1 MIWSFVLFFFFISF
15 DARSAGLVNYCVP
28 AGEAHLK
35 ALEIAR
41 NINEKV

>member
-1 MIWSFVLFFFFISF
+1 MGDLVTEVH
-15 DARSAGLVNYCVP
+15 AAAGLVNYCVA

-41 NINEKV
+41 NINQKVGIYLYK